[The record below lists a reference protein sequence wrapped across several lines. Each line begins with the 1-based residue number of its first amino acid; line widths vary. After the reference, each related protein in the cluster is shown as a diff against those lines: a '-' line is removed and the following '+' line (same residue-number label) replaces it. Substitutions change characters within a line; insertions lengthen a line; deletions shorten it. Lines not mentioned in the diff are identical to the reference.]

1 MAKARDGR
9 LRPTGRQAGAMT
21 EMDHGEMRNQLPLLS
36 YFRRLEAWVRYREER
51 REDWHSSQSE
61 GSREGLAGGVILE
74 STVTVATLPV

>member
-36 YFRRLEAWVRYREER
+36 YFRRL
-51 REDWHSSQSE
+51 
-61 GSREGLAGGVILE
+61 GLGIEKNVGKTGIRPNPKGAGKV
-74 STVTVATLPV
+74 